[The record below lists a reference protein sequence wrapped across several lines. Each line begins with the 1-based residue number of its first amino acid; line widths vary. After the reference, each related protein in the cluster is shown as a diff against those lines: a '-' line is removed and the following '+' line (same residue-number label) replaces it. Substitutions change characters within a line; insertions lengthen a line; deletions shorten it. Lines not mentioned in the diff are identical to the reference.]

1 MCNCKT
7 RAVLYA
13 VFADYRK
20 SNRLVTV
27 DIINLVA
34 CLVLGVCVILRKACL
49 LCKLNCVAYSLTLN
63 R

>member
-1 MCNCKT
+1 MCNCKAC
-7 RAVLYA
+7 AVLYA
-13 VFADYRK
+13 VFADNCKRN
-20 SNRLVTV
+20 SLVTV

-34 CLVLGVCVILRKACL
+34 CLVLGVCVILRKACF